1 MGVHRKVRGDA
12 QDAGSR
18 MRGVL
23 GRPSLLAIQFPQLTP
38 LTLRTPF
45 PAATSLLSL
54 LATSPLLTLHLSLFD
69 DEEIH
74 DAPITPSL
82 HAIPSHSPS
91 PMLHQ
96 RGLGH
101 NSHRRDEMAASFLR
115 PQRNPSRTRWGSGA
129 HTPIPSSRKAPSSP
143 TRAHRGRRRR
153 IWRGTSG
160 GGPARRGYRG
170 SENAAGAYEG
180 DPVVAGDLE
189 RLSGGAEGLEPGR
202 GRSMAGREGRRGYDR
217 NSLYLYFSVP
227 FDNSY
232 LAFQ

>member
-143 TRAHRGRRRR
+143 TRAHRWTTSSHLARNERRR
-153 IWRGTSG
+153 SG
-160 GGPARRGYRG
+160 ETGISRERERCWSIRRG
-170 SENAAGAYEG
+170 
-180 DPVVAGDLE
+180 
-189 RLSGGAEGLEPGR
+189 
-202 GRSMAGREGRRGYDR
+202 
-217 NSLYLYFSVP
+217 FSRCR
-227 FDNSY
+227 
-232 LAFQ
+232 